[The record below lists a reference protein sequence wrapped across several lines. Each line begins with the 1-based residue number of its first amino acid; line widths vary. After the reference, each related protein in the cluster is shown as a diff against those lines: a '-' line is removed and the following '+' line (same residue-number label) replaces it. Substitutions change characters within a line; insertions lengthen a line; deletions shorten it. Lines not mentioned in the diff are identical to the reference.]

1 MSVHELLSEAVL
13 LTLMRGSERIDR
25 TAIITA
31 LGQITTISDIDSL
44 GNLGDLSEWYII
56 FKTKTARED
65 VLKIPELKI
74 GDQIFLI
81 SEPYKHVK
89 IVRLLN
95 LPTSVPDTDIR
106 TIASNWGGTVL
117 SVDAER
123 LPRPFEAI
131 KSFVRRVRI
140 RFSSRQDE
148 DKVPISFRFGGFN
161 VSVQLEGRQKVCYRC
176 KQGGHIKAE
185 CTVLKCQR
193 CYEIGHD
200 DPNCR
205 MKRSYVT
212 AVVSTPLDV
221 DHAALPVN
229 HLDVAREVTSEIPM
243 VNSSLVLPKRLPYCR
258 KCKQQG
264 HKKQNCPRHT
274 SLSNKVMDK
283 DDNGQKNVIGDKNH
297 DTPTVHTTGSSD
309 IDSTFP
315 VVTREEL
322 LFDSPH
328 LMAGDEER
336 DVIAS
341 VLMRDVAQNEFNQGV
356 VINSLQAASGG
367 NEEHNTDIS
376 ALQHQILI
384 DAFKNADQ
392 ELKRTNA
399 DRSIDSDVDMNRKKP
414 HICNSSTSTSGETE
428 GGEAVE
434 N

>member
-1 MSVHELLSEAVL
+1 MPVHELLREAVL
-13 LTLMRGSERIDR
+13 LTLIRGSERIDR

-44 GNLGDLSEWYII
+44 GNLGDISEWYVI

-65 VLKIPELKI
+65 VLKVPELKI
-74 GDQIFLI
+74 NDQIFLI

-89 IVRLLN
+89 VVRLLN
-95 LPTSVPDTDIR
+95 LPTSVPDDDIR
-106 TIASNWGGTVL
+106 TIASNWGGSVL

-148 DKVPISFRFGGFN
+148 EKVPISFRFGGFN

-176 KQGGHIKAE
+176 KQAGHIKAE
-185 CTVLKCQR
+185 C
-193 CYEIGHD
+193 
-200 DPNCR
+200 CR
-205 MKRSYVT
+205 QKRSYAT

-221 DHAALPVN
+221 GHTAPQIN
-229 HLDVAREVTSEIPM
+229 QLDVARDVTTCAPM
-243 VNSSLVLPKRLPYCR
+243 VNSSLILSKRLPYCR

-264 HKKQNCPRHT
+264 HKKQDCPR
-274 SLSNKVMDK
+274 
-283 DDNGQKNVIGDKNH
+283 
-297 DTPTVHTTGSSD
+297 
-309 IDSTFP
+309 
-315 VVTREEL
+315 R
-322 LFDSPH
+322 
-328 LMAGDEER
+328 DEER
-336 DVIAS
+336 EVIAP
-341 VLMRDVAQNEFNQGV
+341 VLTRDVALNEFNQTADV
-356 VINSLQAASGG
+356 NYFQSMPGG
-367 NEEHNTDIS
+367 NVEQISRVS
-376 ALQHQILI
+376 ALQHQVLI
-384 DAFKNADQ
+384 DAFKNADK

-399 DRSIDSDVDMNRKKP
+399 DRSIDSDVDMERKKS